1 MTGAG
6 RIQVA
11 TVSGQGIQ
19 DMTRDGA
26 LMTKYMTRNSVV
38 RTKTRDGVLRM
49 EYSGHDHVSTRAR
62 NMRDRNLLAALCSTL
77 ANKKRSL
84 CLPPSL
90 CLSRFLSLSLFSSLP
105 HTHTHLQVY
114 WKAQPS
120 RKKFFTFATPVDVFQ
135 RYQTSHPKKKKNFQY
150 KLTVHLDEWRDSSR
164 AR

>member
-105 HTHTHLQVY
+105 HTHTHTY
-114 WKAQPS
+114 RCTGRRSPRERSSSPS
-120 RKKFFTFATPVDVFQ
+120 LPPS
-135 RYQTSHPKKKKNFQY
+135 TS
-150 KLTVHLDEWRDSSR
+150 SSGTKPHTLKR
-164 AR
+164 RRISSTN